1 LSRIEDG
8 SSGKCNDSASI
19 AVEAVV
25 VGNVA
30 AARTGLVVGCT
41 VAIAAAAVDG
51 SLAEEGKEWGLATG
65 REVEA

>member
-1 LSRIEDG
+1 
-8 SSGKCNDSASI
+8 
-19 AVEAVV
+19 VV
-25 VGNVA
+25 VVA